1 MAQRTV
7 PCWMF
12 QDFSVTW
19 LQFVVKGNAM
29 FCSYCSWFLKDK
41 SAFGNLTGLDGVK
54 KQITSE
60 AHFLVKN

>member
-1 MAQRTV
+1 M
-7 PCWMF
+7 
-12 QDFSVTW
+12 TW

-29 FCSYCSWFLKDK
+29 FCSYCSWVLKDI

>member
-1 MAQRTV
+1 MAQDLESSKN
-7 PCWMF
+7 CF
-12 QDFSVTW
+12 
-19 LQFVVKGNAM
+19 LCVKENAM
-29 FCSYCSWFLKDK
+29 ICSYCSWFLKDK

>member
-1 MAQRTV
+1 M
-7 PCWMF
+7 
-12 QDFSVTW
+12 TW
-19 LQFVVKGNAM
+19 LQFVVKENAM

-60 AHFLVKN
+60 ANFLVKN